1 MKRGGR
7 AVRGFTLIEVMLA
20 VAIFALAAVGFA
32 VALNDVLGIQV
43 ELMRTN
49 QVRQA
54 VESCAAKILATTNN
68 LTPTGKNFVDEPA
81 FSTERLKVQVSANPV
96 VPPIQVPTPDG
107 RGTRQ
112 FAGWWE
118 VRVRAVDEDGKWADG
133 VAFLLW
139 PR

>member
-1 MKRGGR
+1 MNPCLPS
-7 AVRGFTLIEVMLA
+7 RGFTLIEVMLA

-32 VALNDVLGIQV
+32 VALNDVFGIQTQ
-43 ELMRTN
+43 LIKTS

-68 LTPTGKNFVDEPA
+68 LTPTGERFVEEPLL
-81 FSTERLKVQVSANPV
+81 STERFRVEISANPLL
-96 VPPIQVPTPDG
+96 PPIQIPTPDG

-112 FAGWWE
+112 MAGWWE
-118 VRVRAVDEDGKWADG
+118 IRVRAIGSDQQTADG
-133 VAFLLW
+133 VSMLLW

>member
-1 MKRGGR
+1 MNRPKSPQ
-7 AVRGFTLIEVMLA
+7 GFTLIEVMLA

-32 VALNDVLGIQV
+32 VALNDVFGIQTQ
-43 ELMRTN
+43 LIKTS

-68 LTPTGKNFVDEPA
+68 LTPTGERFVEDPL
-81 FSTERLKVQVSANPV
+81 FSTERFQVEISANPL
-96 VPPIQVPTPDG
+96 VPPIQIPTPDG

-112 FAGWWE
+112 FAGWWQI
-118 VRVRAVDEDGKWADG
+118 RVRAIGADQQRADG
-133 VAFLLW
+133 VSMLLW

>member
-1 MKRGGR
+1 MKQAARS
-7 AVRGFTLIEVMLA
+7 FTLIEVMLA

-43 ELMRTN
+43 ELMRTS

-68 LTPTGKNFVDEPA
+68 LTATGKNFGDEPS
-81 FSTERLKVQVSANPV
+81 FSTERMKVQVSANPV
-96 VPPIQVPTPDG
+96 DPPIQLPTPDG
-107 RGTRQ
+107 RGTRPL
-112 FAGWWE
+112 AGWWE
-118 VRVRAVDEDGKWADG
+118 VRIRAVGEDGKRADG

>member
-1 MKRGGR
+1 MNSCLPS
-7 AVRGFTLIEVMLA
+7 RGFTLIEVMLA

-32 VALNDVLGIQV
+32 VALNDVFGIQTQ
-43 ELMRTN
+43 LIKTS

-68 LTPTGKNFVDEPA
+68 LTPTGERFVEEPL
-81 FSTERLKVQVSANPV
+81 FSTERFRVEISANPLL
-96 VPPIQVPTPDG
+96 PPIQIPTPDS

-112 FAGWWE
+112 MAGWWE
-118 VRVRAVDEDGKWADG
+118 IRVRAIGSDQQTADG
-133 VAFLLW
+133 VSMLLW

>member
-1 MKRGGR
+1 MNSCLPS
-7 AVRGFTLIEVMLA
+7 RGFTLIEVMLA

-32 VALNDVLGIQV
+32 VALNDVFGIQTQ
-43 ELMRTN
+43 LIKTS

-68 LTPTGKNFVDEPA
+68 LTPTGERFVEEPL
-81 FSTERLKVQVSANPV
+81 FSTERFRVEISANPL
-96 VPPIQVPTPDG
+96 VPPIQIPTPDG

-112 FAGWWE
+112 MAGWWQI
-118 VRVRAVDEDGKWADG
+118 RVRAIGADQQRADG
-133 VAFLLW
+133 VSMLLW

>member
-1 MKRGGR
+1 MNSCLPS
-7 AVRGFTLIEVMLA
+7 RGFTLIEVMLA

-32 VALNDVLGIQV
+32 VALNDVFGIQTQ
-43 ELMRTN
+43 LIKTS

-68 LTPTGKNFVDEPA
+68 LTPTGERFVEEPL
-81 FSTERLKVQVSANPV
+81 FSTERFRVEISANPLL
-96 VPPIQVPTPDG
+96 PPIQIPTPDG

-112 FAGWWE
+112 MAGWWE
-118 VRVRAVDEDGKWADG
+118 IRVRAIGSDQQTADG
-133 VAFLLW
+133 VSMLLW

>member
-1 MKRGGR
+1 MKKLKSPR
-7 AVRGFTLIEVMLA
+7 AFTLIEVMLA

-43 ELMRTN
+43 QLMRTS

-54 VESCAAKILATTNN
+54 VESCAAKIFATTNN
-68 LTPTGKNFVDEPA
+68 LAPTGKGFVDEPA
-81 FSTERLKVQVSANPV
+81 FSTDRLKVQISANPV
-96 VPPIQVPTPDG
+96 VPPIQLPTPDG

-118 VRVRAVDEDGKWADG
+118 VRVRAVGADGKWADG

>member
-1 MKRGGR
+1 MKPGR
-7 AVRGFTLIEVMLA
+7 RVAGGFTLIEVMLA

-43 ELMRTN
+43 QLMRAS

-54 VESCAAKILATTNN
+54 VESCAAQILATTNN
-68 LTPTGKNFVDEPA
+68 LTPTGKGFVEQPS
-81 FSTERLKVQVSANPV
+81 FSSDRFKVEVSANPV
-96 VPPIQVPTPDG
+96 LPPIPLPTADG

-112 FAGWWE
+112 ITGWWE
-118 VRVRAVDEDGKWADG
+118 VRVRAEDANGRWADG
-133 VAFLLW
+133 VSFLLW

>member
-1 MKRGGR
+1 MNSCLPS
-7 AVRGFTLIEVMLA
+7 RGFTLIEVMLA

-32 VALNDVLGIQV
+32 VALNDVFGIQTQ
-43 ELMRTN
+43 LIKTS

-68 LTPTGKNFVDEPA
+68 LTPTGERFVEEPL
-81 FSTERLKVQVSANPV
+81 FSTERFRVEISANPL
-96 VPPIQVPTPDG
+96 VPPIQIPTPDG

-112 FAGWWE
+112 MAGWWE
-118 VRVRAVDEDGKWADG
+118 IRVRAIGSDQQTADG
-133 VAFLLW
+133 VSMLLW

>member
-1 MKRGGR
+1 MRRGR
-7 AVRGFTLIEVMLA
+7 PGFTLIEVMLA

-43 ELMRTN
+43 QLMRAS

-81 FSTERLKVQVSANPV
+81 FSSDRMKVQVWANPV
-96 VPPIQVPTPDG
+96 VPPIQLPTPDG

-118 VRVRAVDEDGKWADG
+118 VRVRAVGPDGQWADG

>member
-1 MKRGGR
+1 MTPCPLP
-7 AVRGFTLIEVMLA
+7 RGFTLIEVMLA

-32 VALNDVLGIQV
+32 VALNDVFGIQTQ
-43 ELMRTN
+43 LIKTS

-68 LTPTGKNFVDEPA
+68 LTPTGERFVEDPF
-81 FSTERLKVQVSANPV
+81 FSTERFRVEISANPV
-96 VPPIQVPTPDG
+96 VPPIQIPTPDG

-112 FAGWWE
+112 LAGWWQI
-118 VRVRAVDEDGKWADG
+118 RVRAIGADQQRADG
-133 VAFLLW
+133 VSMLLW

>member
-1 MKRGGR
+1 MNRPKCPQ
-7 AVRGFTLIEVMLA
+7 GFTLIEVMLA

-32 VALNDVLGIQV
+32 VALNDVFGIQTQ
-43 ELMRTN
+43 LIKTS

-68 LTPTGKNFVDEPA
+68 LTPTGERFVEDPL
-81 FSTERLKVQVSANPV
+81 FSTERFRVEISANPL
-96 VPPIQVPTPDG
+96 VPPIQIPTPDG

-112 FAGWWE
+112 FAGWWQI
-118 VRVRAVDEDGKWADG
+118 RVRAISADQQRADG
-133 VAFLLW
+133 VSMLLW

>member
-1 MKRGGR
+1 MNSCLPS
-7 AVRGFTLIEVMLA
+7 RGFTLIEVMLA

-32 VALNDVLGIQV
+32 VALNDVFGIQTQ
-43 ELMRTN
+43 LIKTS

-68 LTPTGKNFVDEPA
+68 LTPTGERFVEEPLL
-81 FSTERLKVQVSANPV
+81 STERFRVEISANPLL
-96 VPPIQVPTPDG
+96 PPIQIPTPDG

-112 FAGWWE
+112 MAGWWE
-118 VRVRAVDEDGKWADG
+118 IRVRATGSDQQTADG
-133 VAFLLW
+133 VSMLLW